1 MNSRKIRSLLRS
13 PAFAVVLVA
22 VFAGTAIATDANSGF
37 SATPLARG
45 TISGPVQFNVGEVKF
60 QTKADVDVVTATVT
74 IAPGG
79 SSGWHTHPGIVLVTV
94 KLGGGSVTLYHG
106 SCSPTVHEPGSVF
119 IETAEGGPGLARNE
133 GSTNAVLYV
142 TYLVP
147 TGAAVRINQENPG
160 CPQN

>member
-1 MNSRKIRSLLRS
+1 MNSRKIRSLLHS
-13 PAFAVVLVA
+13 PALAVALVA
-22 VFAGTAIATDANSGF
+22 VFAGTALATDANSGF
-37 SATPLARG
+37 SATRLARG
-45 TISGPVQFNVGEVKF
+45 TISGPVQFNIGEVKL

-74 IAPGG
+74 ITPGG

-94 KLGGGSVTLYHG
+94 KLGSVTLYHG
-106 SCSPTVHEPGSVF
+106 SCSPTVHGPGSVF

-133 GSTNAVLYV
+133 GSTDAVLYV

-147 TGAAVRINQENPG
+147 TGAAVRIDQENPG